1 MTYPFTAIVGQDET
15 KLALLLCAVNPR
27 IGGVVLS
34 GEKGTA
40 KSTVVRGL
48 AELLSSHVMRTLAL
62 GTTEDRL
69 VGGLDLEATLAS
81 GRPVLQPG
89 LLSEVD
95 GGVLYVDEVNLLDDH
110 LVDLVIDA
118 CAGIVRVEREGLT
131 ATLASRFVLVG
142 TMNPEEGALR
152 PQLLDR
158 FGLCVEV
165 HGEADPQTRAEIMR
179 RRLRYDADPTT
190 FLAQWQHDQDRQAA
204 TIERARTMVD
214 GVRLDEVVTE
224 LICSLC
230 GHNHVAG
237 HRADIVMAEA
247 TRAHAALADRGI
259 ATEDDVLA
267 VSEMVLRHRRRDE
280 TPSDPPPPPQPQQQ
294 EPPDQPDSP
303 NPQPDEPDPPDQ
315 PDQGSGDTVENESL
329 NEGSATPPGSQDDQ
343 QPDDHT
349 DPGDQTDGQDQSDR
363 QPDSQDHQPGEQ
375 VAAVGDPFAVRPL
388 EPGQDR
394 LARRASGRRL
404 RTRSKDRRGR
414 YISARPTTVPDDL
427 ALDATLRAAAVHQK
441 SRRADPNRP
450 AMAVHVEPGDW
461 RAKVRT
467 GRSASCV
474 IFVVDASGSMGS
486 RGRMTASKGAV
497 LSLLLDAYVKRDRVC
512 LISFRRNQ
520 AEVLVPVTSSVEV
533 AQRGLAELPI
543 GGRTPLAAGLVKAC
557 EVVRPLLLKDPG
569 LRPLLVLVTDGRGN
583 VSLDGNPN
591 ARATDE
597 AIRVAATIG
606 TDPRLSW
613 VVIDTEDPRGIQLS
627 RASDIATA
635 LGGPCLRIDDLRADD
650 LVNVVSQLDPTQPR
664 KDRWHGTTPRLPLLR
679 HRRTAGDEAGP
690 HPRHDQPRSVR
701 GAHPW

>member
-27 IGGVVLS
+27 IGGFVLS

-48 AELLSSHVMRTLAL
+48 AELLPSQVMRTLAL
-62 GTTEDRL
+62 GATEDRL
-69 VGGLDLEATLAS
+69 VGGLDLEATLTS

-118 CAGIVRVEREGLT
+118 CAGTFRVEREGLT

-165 HGEADPQTRAEIMR
+165 HGESDPDTRAEIIR
-179 RRLRYDADPTT
+179 RRLDHDADPSG
-190 FLAQWQHDQDRQAA
+190 FARRWQDDQERQAA
-204 TIERARTMVD
+204 AIGRAQRIVDQIALNRT
-214 GVRLDEVVTE
+214 VTE
-224 LICSLC
+224 LIGSLC
-230 GHNHVAG
+230 RHNHVAG

-247 TRAHAALADRGI
+247 TRAHAALAGRGI

-280 TPSDPPPPPQPQQQ
+280 TPSAPSRPPEPQQQ
-294 EPPDQPDSP
+294 EQSEDQQPNQPDHQSDQPDRDP
-303 NPQPDEPDPPDQ
+303 NDD
-315 PDQGSGDTVENESL
+315 VENRFQ
-329 NEGSATPPGSQDDQ
+329 NEDAAPPPGSQDDQ

-349 DPGDQTDGQDQSDR
+349 DPDNQTD
-363 QPDSQDHQPGEQ
+363 QPNPGEQ

-404 RTRSKDRRGR
+404 HTRSKERRGR
-414 YISARPTTVPDDL
+414 YISARSTTFPDDL

-441 SRRADPNRP
+441 SRCADPNRP

-486 RGRMTASKGAV
+486 RGRMTASKGAA

-512 LISFRRNQ
+512 LIGFRRDR

-533 AQRGLAELPI
+533 AQRCLAELPV

-583 VSLDGNPN
+583 VGLDARPN
-591 ARATDE
+591 GRATDE
-597 AIRVAATIG
+597 AIALATEIG
-606 TDPRLSW
+606 ADRRLSW
-613 VVIDTEDPRGIQLS
+613 VVIDTEDPRGIRLS
-627 RASDIATA
+627 RARDIAAA
-635 LGGPCLRIDDLRADD
+635 LDGPCLHIDDLRADD
-650 LVNVVSQLDPTQPR
+650 LVNVVCQLDPTAPR
-664 KDRWHGTTPRLPLLR
+664 KDC
-679 HRRTAGDEAGP
+679 
-690 HPRHDQPRSVR
+690 
-701 GAHPW
+701 

>member
-1 MTYPFTAIVGQDET
+1 MTYPFTAIVRQDET

-48 AELLSSHVMRTLAL
+48 AELLPSQVMRTLAL
-62 GTTEDRL
+62 GATEDRL
-69 VGGLDLEATLAS
+69 VGGLDLEATLTS

-118 CAGIVRVEREGLT
+118 CAGTFRVEREGLT

-165 HGEADPQTRAEIMR
+165 HGESDPDTRAEIIR
-179 RRLRYDADPTT
+179 RRLDHDADPSG
-190 FLAQWQHDQDRQAA
+190 FARRWQDDQERQAA
-204 TIERARTMVD
+204 AIGRAQRIVDQIALNRT
-214 GVRLDEVVTE
+214 VTE
-224 LICSLC
+224 LIGSLC
-230 GHNHVAG
+230 RHNHVAG

-247 TRAHAALADRGI
+247 TRAHAALAGRGI

-280 TPSDPPPPPQPQQQ
+280 TPSAPTRPPEPQQQ
-294 EPPDQPDSP
+294 EQSEDQQPNQPDHQSDQPDRDP
-303 NPQPDEPDPPDQ
+303 NDD
-315 PDQGSGDTVENESL
+315 VENRFQ
-329 NEGSATPPGSQDDQ
+329 NEDAAPPPGSQDDQ
-343 QPDDHT
+343 QRDDHA
-349 DPGDQTDGQDQSDR
+349 DPDDQTDQTNQ
-363 QPDSQDHQPGEQ
+363 QPNPGEQ
-375 VAAVGDPFAVRPL
+375 VAAVGDPFAIRPL

-427 ALDATLRAAAVHQK
+427 ALDATLRAAAVHQR
-441 SRRADPNRP
+441 SRRADPSRP

-512 LISFRRNQ
+512 LIGFRRDR

-533 AQRGLAELPI
+533 AQRCLAELPV

-583 VSLDGNPN
+583 VGLDARPN
-591 ARATDE
+591 GRATDE
-597 AIRVAATIG
+597 AIALATEIG
-606 TDPRLSW
+606 ADRRLSW
-613 VVIDTEDPRGIQLS
+613 VVIDTEDPRGIRLS
-627 RASDIATA
+627 RARDIAAA
-635 LGGPCLRIDDLRADD
+635 LDGPCLHIDDLRADD
-650 LVNVVSQLDPTQPR
+650 LVNVVCQLDPTAPR
-664 KDRWHGTTPRLPLLR
+664 KDC
-679 HRRTAGDEAGP
+679 
-690 HPRHDQPRSVR
+690 
-701 GAHPW
+701 

>member
-1 MTYPFTAIVGQDET
+1 MTYPFTAIVGQDEARS
-15 KLALLLCAVNPR
+15 ALLLCAVNPR
-27 IGGVVLS
+27 IGGVLLS

-48 AELLSSHVMRTLAL
+48 AELLPRQVMRTLAL
-62 GTTEDRL
+62 GATEDRL
-69 VGGLDLEATLAS
+69 VGGLDLEATLAT

-110 LVDLVIDA
+110 LVDLVINA
-118 CAGIVRVEREGLT
+118 CAGTVRVEREGLT

-165 HGEADPQTRAEIMR
+165 HGEADPDTRAEIIR
-179 RRLRYDADPTT
+179 RRLDHDADPTGFARRWQDDQERQT
-190 FLAQWQHDQDRQAA
+190 AAIGRAQRIVDQIALN
-204 TIERARTMVD
+204 RT
-214 GVRLDEVVTE
+214 VTE
-224 LICSLC
+224 LIGSLC
-230 GHNHVAG
+230 RHNHVAG
-237 HRADIVMAEA
+237 HRADVVMAEA
-247 TRAHAALADRGI
+247 TRAHAALAGRRT

-267 VSEMVLRHRRRDE
+267 ISEMVLRHRRRDE
-280 TPSDPPPPPQPQQQ
+280 TPSDPPPPPEPPQQEQ
-294 EPPDQPDSP
+294 PENQQPNQPDQRPDQPGH
-303 NPQPDEPDPPDQ
+303 DPSD
-315 PDQGSGDTVENESL
+315 DVEN
-329 NEGSATPPGSQDDQ
+329 GSQDEDDAPPTSSQDDQ
-343 QPDDHT
+343 QRDDHA
-349 DPGDQTDGQDQSDR
+349 DPDDQTDQTNQ
-363 QPDSQDHQPGEQ
+363 QPNPGEQ
-375 VAAVGDPFAVRPL
+375 VAAVGDPFAIRPL

-427 ALDATLRAAAVHQK
+427 ALDATLRAAAVHQR
-441 SRRADPNRP
+441 SRRADPSRP

-474 IFVVDASGSMGS
+474 ILVVDASGSMGS
-486 RGRMTASKGAV
+486 RGRMTASKGAI

-512 LISFRRNQ
+512 LIGFRRDR

-533 AQRGLAELPI
+533 AQRGLAELPV
-543 GGRTPLAAGLVKAC
+543 GGRTPLAAGLVTAC

-583 VSLDGNPN
+583 VGLDGKPN
-591 ARATDE
+591 SRATDE
-597 AIRVAATIG
+597 ALKVADEIG
-606 TDPRLSW
+606 ADRRLSW

-627 RASDIATA
+627 RANDIATA

-664 KDRWHGTTPRLPLLR
+664 KDR
-679 HRRTAGDEAGP
+679 
-690 HPRHDQPRSVR
+690 
-701 GAHPW
+701 

>member
-1 MTYPFTAIVGQDET
+1 MTYPFTAIVRQDET

-48 AELLSSHVMRTLAL
+48 AELLPSQVMRTLAL
-62 GTTEDRL
+62 GATEDRL
-69 VGGLDLEATLAS
+69 VGGLDLEATLTS

-118 CAGIVRVEREGLT
+118 CAGTFRVEREGLT

-165 HGEADPQTRAEIMR
+165 HGESDPDTRAEIIR
-179 RRLRYDADPTT
+179 RRLDHDADPSG
-190 FLAQWQHDQDRQAA
+190 FARRWQDDQERQAA
-204 TIERARTMVD
+204 AIGRAQRIVDQIALNRT
-214 GVRLDEVVTE
+214 VTE
-224 LICSLC
+224 LIGSLC
-230 GHNHVAG
+230 RHNHVAG

-247 TRAHAALADRGI
+247 TRAHAALAGRGI

-280 TPSDPPPPPQPQQQ
+280 TPSAPTRPPEPQQQ
-294 EPPDQPDSP
+294 EQSEDQQPNQPDHQSDQPDRDP
-303 NPQPDEPDPPDQ
+303 NDD
-315 PDQGSGDTVENESL
+315 VENRFQ
-329 NEGSATPPGSQDDQ
+329 NEDAAPPPGSQDDQ
-343 QPDDHT
+343 QRDDHA
-349 DPGDQTDGQDQSDR
+349 DPDDQTDQTNQ
-363 QPDSQDHQPGEQ
+363 QPNPGEQ
-375 VAAVGDPFAVRPL
+375 VAAVGDPFAIRPL

-427 ALDATLRAAAVHQK
+427 ALDATLRAAAVHQR
-441 SRRADPNRP
+441 SRRADPSRP

-474 IFVVDASGSMGS
+474 TLVVDASGSMGS
-486 RGRMTASKGAV
+486 RGRMTASKGAI

-512 LISFRRNQ
+512 LIGFRRDR

-533 AQRGLAELPI
+533 AQRGLAELPV
-543 GGRTPLAAGLVKAC
+543 GGRTPLAAGLVTAC

-569 LRPLLVLVTDGRGN
+569 LRPLLVLVTDGRSN
-583 VSLDGNPN
+583 VGLDGKPN
-591 ARATDE
+591 SRATDE
-597 AIRVAATIG
+597 ALKVADEIG
-606 TDPRLSW
+606 ADRRLSW

-627 RASDIATA
+627 RANDIATA

-650 LVNVVSQLDPTQPR
+650 LVNVVSQLDPTPPR
-664 KDRWHGTTPRLPLLR
+664 KDR
-679 HRRTAGDEAGP
+679 
-690 HPRHDQPRSVR
+690 
-701 GAHPW
+701 

>member
-48 AELLSSHVMRTLAL
+48 AELLPSQVMRTLAL
-62 GTTEDRL
+62 GATEDRL
-69 VGGLDLEATLAS
+69 VGGLDLEATLTS

-118 CAGIVRVEREGLT
+118 CAGTFRVEREGLT

-165 HGEADPQTRAEIMR
+165 HGESDPDTRAEIIR
-179 RRLRYDADPTT
+179 RRLDHDADPSG
-190 FLAQWQHDQDRQAA
+190 FARRWQDDQERQAA
-204 TIERARTMVD
+204 AIGRAQRIVDQIALNRT
-214 GVRLDEVVTE
+214 VTE
-224 LICSLC
+224 LIGSLC
-230 GHNHVAG
+230 RHNHVAG

-247 TRAHAALADRGI
+247 TRAHAALAGRGI

-280 TPSDPPPPPQPQQQ
+280 TPSAPTRPPEPQQQ
-294 EPPDQPDSP
+294 EQSEDQQPNQPDHQSDQPDRDP
-303 NPQPDEPDPPDQ
+303 NDD
-315 PDQGSGDTVENESL
+315 VENRFQ
-329 NEGSATPPGSQDDQ
+329 NEDAAPPPGSQDDQ
-343 QPDDHT
+343 QRDDHA
-349 DPGDQTDGQDQSDR
+349 DPDDQTDQTNQ
-363 QPDSQDHQPGEQ
+363 QPNPGEQ
-375 VAAVGDPFAVRPL
+375 VAAVGDPFAIRPL

-427 ALDATLRAAAVHQK
+427 ALDATLRAAAVHQR
-441 SRRADPNRP
+441 SRRADPSRP

-474 IFVVDASGSMGS
+474 ILVVDASGSMGS
-486 RGRMTASKGAV
+486 RGRMTASKGAI

-512 LISFRRNQ
+512 LIGFRRDR

-533 AQRGLAELPI
+533 AQRGLAELPV
-543 GGRTPLAAGLVKAC
+543 GGRTPLAAGLLTAC

-583 VSLDGNPN
+583 VDLDGKPN
-591 ARATDE
+591 SRATDE
-597 AIRVAATIG
+597 ALKVADEIG
-606 TDPRLSW
+606 ADRRLSW

-627 RASDIATA
+627 RANDIAMA

-664 KDRWHGTTPRLPLLR
+664 KDR
-679 HRRTAGDEAGP
+679 
-690 HPRHDQPRSVR
+690 
-701 GAHPW
+701 

>member
-1 MTYPFTAIVGQDET
+1 MTYPFTAIVRQDET

-48 AELLSSHVMRTLAL
+48 AELLPSQVMRTLAL
-62 GTTEDRL
+62 GATEDRL
-69 VGGLDLEATLAS
+69 VGGLDLEATLTS

-118 CAGIVRVEREGLT
+118 CAGTFRVEREGLT

-165 HGEADPQTRAEIMR
+165 HGESDPDTRAEIIR
-179 RRLRYDADPTT
+179 RRLDHDADPSG
-190 FLAQWQHDQDRQAA
+190 FARRWQDDQERQAA
-204 TIERARTMVD
+204 AIGRAQRIVDQIALNRT
-214 GVRLDEVVTE
+214 VTE
-224 LICSLC
+224 LIGSLC
-230 GHNHVAG
+230 RHNHVAG

-247 TRAHAALADRGI
+247 TRAHAALAGRGI

-280 TPSDPPPPPQPQQQ
+280 TPSAPTRPPEPQQQ
-294 EPPDQPDSP
+294 EQSEDQQPNQPDHQSDQPDRDP
-303 NPQPDEPDPPDQ
+303 NDD
-315 PDQGSGDTVENESL
+315 VENRFQ
-329 NEGSATPPGSQDDQ
+329 NEDAAPPPGSQDDQ
-343 QPDDHT
+343 QRDDHA
-349 DPGDQTDGQDQSDR
+349 DPDDQTDQTNQ
-363 QPDSQDHQPGEQ
+363 QPNPGEQ
-375 VAAVGDPFAVRPL
+375 VAAVGDPFAIRPL

-427 ALDATLRAAAVHQK
+427 ALDATLRAAAVHQR
-441 SRRADPNRP
+441 SRRADPSRP

-461 RAKVRT
+461 RTKVRT

-474 IFVVDASGSMGS
+474 ILVVDASGSMGS
-486 RGRMTASKGAV
+486 RGRMTASKGAI

-512 LISFRRNQ
+512 LIGFRRDR

-533 AQRGLAELPI
+533 AQRGLAELPV
-543 GGRTPLAAGLVKAC
+543 GGRTPLAAGLVTAC

-569 LRPLLVLVTDGRGN
+569 LRPLLVLVTDGRSN
-583 VSLDGNPN
+583 VGLDGKPN
-591 ARATDE
+591 SRATDE
-597 AIRVAATIG
+597 ALKVADEIG
-606 TDPRLSW
+606 ADRRLSW

-627 RASDIATA
+627 RANDIATA

-664 KDRWHGTTPRLPLLR
+664 KDR
-679 HRRTAGDEAGP
+679 
-690 HPRHDQPRSVR
+690 
-701 GAHPW
+701 

>member
-48 AELLSSHVMRTLAL
+48 AELLPSQVMRTLAL
-62 GTTEDRL
+62 GATEDRL
-69 VGGLDLEATLAS
+69 VGGLDLEATLTS

-118 CAGIVRVEREGLT
+118 CAGTFRVEREGLT

-165 HGEADPQTRAEIMR
+165 HGESDPDTRAEIIR
-179 RRLRYDADPTT
+179 RRLDHDADPSG
-190 FLAQWQHDQDRQAA
+190 FARRWQDDQERQAA
-204 TIERARTMVD
+204 AIGRAQRIVDQIALNRT
-214 GVRLDEVVTE
+214 VTE
-224 LICSLC
+224 LIGSLC
-230 GHNHVAG
+230 RHNHVAG

-247 TRAHAALADRGI
+247 TRAHAALAGRGI

-280 TPSDPPPPPQPQQQ
+280 TPSAPTRPPEPQQQ
-294 EPPDQPDSP
+294 EQSEDQQPNQPDHQSDQPDRDP
-303 NPQPDEPDPPDQ
+303 NDD
-315 PDQGSGDTVENESL
+315 VENRFQ
-329 NEGSATPPGSQDDQ
+329 NEDAAPPPGSQDDQ
-343 QPDDHT
+343 QRDDHA
-349 DPGDQTDGQDQSDR
+349 DPDDQTDQTNQ
-363 QPDSQDHQPGEQ
+363 QPNPGEQ
-375 VAAVGDPFAVRPL
+375 VAAVGDPFAIRPL

-427 ALDATLRAAAVHQK
+427 ALDATLRAAAVHQR
-441 SRRADPNRP
+441 SRRADPSRP

-474 IFVVDASGSMGS
+474 ILVVDASGSMGS
-486 RGRMTASKGAV
+486 RGRMTASKGAI

-512 LISFRRNQ
+512 LIGFRRDR

-533 AQRGLAELPI
+533 AQRGLAELPV
-543 GGRTPLAAGLVKAC
+543 GGRTPLAAGLVTAC

-569 LRPLLVLVTDGRGN
+569 LRPLLVLVTDGRSN
-583 VSLDGNPN
+583 VGLDGKPN
-591 ARATDE
+591 SRATDE
-597 AIRVAATIG
+597 ALKVADEIG
-606 TDPRLSW
+606 ADRRLSW

-627 RASDIATA
+627 RANDIATA

-664 KDRWHGTTPRLPLLR
+664 KDR
-679 HRRTAGDEAGP
+679 
-690 HPRHDQPRSVR
+690 
-701 GAHPW
+701 

>member
-48 AELLSSHVMRTLAL
+48 AELLPSQVMRTLAL
-62 GTTEDRL
+62 GATEDRL
-69 VGGLDLEATLAS
+69 VGGLDLEATLTS

-118 CAGIVRVEREGLT
+118 CAGTFRVEREGLT

-165 HGEADPQTRAEIMR
+165 HGESDPDTRAEIIR
-179 RRLRYDADPTT
+179 RRLDHDADPSG
-190 FLAQWQHDQDRQAA
+190 FARRWQDDQERQAA
-204 TIERARTMVD
+204 AIGRAQRIVDQIALNRT
-214 GVRLDEVVTE
+214 VTE
-224 LICSLC
+224 LIGSLC
-230 GHNHVAG
+230 RHNHVAG

-247 TRAHAALADRGI
+247 TRAHAALAGRGI

-280 TPSDPPPPPQPQQQ
+280 TPSAPSRPPEPQQQ
-294 EPPDQPDSP
+294 EQSEDQQPNQPDHQSDQPDRDP
-303 NPQPDEPDPPDQ
+303 NDD
-315 PDQGSGDTVENESL
+315 VENRFQ
-329 NEGSATPPGSQDDQ
+329 NEDAAPPPGSQDDQ

-349 DPGDQTDGQDQSDR
+349 DPDNQTD
-363 QPDSQDHQPGEQ
+363 QPNPGEQ

-404 RTRSKDRRGR
+404 HTRSKERRGR
-414 YISARPTTVPDDL
+414 YISARSTTFPDDL

-441 SRRADPNRP
+441 SRCADPNRP

-512 LISFRRNQ
+512 LIGFRRDR

-533 AQRGLAELPI
+533 AQRCLAELPV

-583 VSLDGNPN
+583 VGLDARPN
-591 ARATDE
+591 GRATDE
-597 AIRVAATIG
+597 AIALATEIG
-606 TDPRLSW
+606 ADRRLSW
-613 VVIDTEDPRGIQLS
+613 VVIDTEDPRGIRLS
-627 RASDIATA
+627 RARDIAAA
-635 LGGPCLRIDDLRADD
+635 LDGPCLHIDDLRADD
-650 LVNVVSQLDPTQPR
+650 LVNVVCQLDPTAPR
-664 KDRWHGTTPRLPLLR
+664 KDC
-679 HRRTAGDEAGP
+679 
-690 HPRHDQPRSVR
+690 
-701 GAHPW
+701 

>member
-1 MTYPFTAIVGQDET
+1 MTYPFTAIVGQDEARS
-15 KLALLLCAVNPR
+15 ALLLCAVNPR
-27 IGGVVLS
+27 IGGVLLS

-48 AELLSSHVMRTLAL
+48 AELLPRQVMRTLAL
-62 GTTEDRL
+62 GATEDRL
-69 VGGLDLEATLAS
+69 VGGLDLEATLAT

-110 LVDLVIDA
+110 LVDLVINA
-118 CAGIVRVEREGLT
+118 CAGTVRVEREGLT

-165 HGEADPQTRAEIMR
+165 HGEADPDTRAEIIR
-179 RRLRYDADPTT
+179 RRLDHDADPTG
-190 FLAQWQHDQDRQAA
+190 FARRWQDDQERQAA
-204 TIERARTMVD
+204 AIGRAQRIVDQIALNRT
-214 GVRLDEVVTE
+214 VTE
-224 LICSLC
+224 LIGSLC
-230 GHNHVAG
+230 RHNHVAG
-237 HRADIVMAEA
+237 HRADVVMAEA
-247 TRAHAALADRGI
+247 TRAHAALAGRRT

-267 VSEMVLRHRRRDE
+267 ISEMVLRHRRRDE
-280 TPSDPPPPPQPQQQ
+280 TPSDPPPPPEPPQQEQ
-294 EPPDQPDSP
+294 PENQQPNQPDQRPDQPGH
-303 NPQPDEPDPPDQ
+303 DPSD
-315 PDQGSGDTVENESL
+315 DVEN
-329 NEGSATPPGSQDDQ
+329 GSQDEDDAPPTSSQDDQ
-343 QPDDHT
+343 QRDDHA
-349 DPGDQTDGQDQSDR
+349 DPDDQTDQTNQ
-363 QPDSQDHQPGEQ
+363 QPNPGEQ
-375 VAAVGDPFAVRPL
+375 VAAVGDPFAIRPL

-427 ALDATLRAAAVHQK
+427 ALDATLRAAAVHQR
-441 SRRADPNRP
+441 SRRADPSRP

-474 IFVVDASGSMGS
+474 ILVVDASGSMGS
-486 RGRMTASKGAV
+486 RGRMTASKGAI

-512 LISFRRNQ
+512 LIGFRRDR

-533 AQRGLAELPI
+533 AQRGLAELPV
-543 GGRTPLAAGLVKAC
+543 GGRTPLAAGLVTAC

-583 VSLDGNPN
+583 VGLDGKPN
-591 ARATDE
+591 SRATDE
-597 AIRVAATIG
+597 ALKVADEIG
-606 TDPRLSW
+606 ADRRLSW

-627 RASDIATA
+627 RANDIATA

-664 KDRWHGTTPRLPLLR
+664 KDR
-679 HRRTAGDEAGP
+679 
-690 HPRHDQPRSVR
+690 
-701 GAHPW
+701 

>member
-1 MTYPFTAIVGQDET
+1 MTYPFTAIVRQDET

-48 AELLSSHVMRTLAL
+48 AELLPSQVMRTLAL
-62 GTTEDRL
+62 GATEDRL
-69 VGGLDLEATLAS
+69 VGGLDLEATLTS

-118 CAGIVRVEREGLT
+118 CAGTFRVEREGLT

-165 HGEADPQTRAEIMR
+165 HGESDPDTRAEIIR
-179 RRLRYDADPTT
+179 RRLDHDADPSG
-190 FLAQWQHDQDRQAA
+190 FARRWQDDQERQAA
-204 TIERARTMVD
+204 AIGRAQRIVDQIALNRT
-214 GVRLDEVVTE
+214 VTE
-224 LICSLC
+224 LIGSLC
-230 GHNHVAG
+230 RHNHVAG

-247 TRAHAALADRGI
+247 TRAHAALAGRGI

-280 TPSDPPPPPQPQQQ
+280 TPSAPTRPPEPQQQ
-294 EPPDQPDSP
+294 EQSEDQQPNQPDHQSDQPDRDP
-303 NPQPDEPDPPDQ
+303 NDD
-315 PDQGSGDTVENESL
+315 VENRFQ
-329 NEGSATPPGSQDDQ
+329 NEDAAPPPGSQDDQ
-343 QPDDHT
+343 QRDDHA
-349 DPGDQTDGQDQSDR
+349 DPDDQTDQTNQ
-363 QPDSQDHQPGEQ
+363 QPNPGEQ
-375 VAAVGDPFAVRPL
+375 VAAVGDPFAIRPL

-427 ALDATLRAAAVHQK
+427 ALDATLRAAAVHQR
-441 SRRADPNRP
+441 SRRADPSRP

-474 IFVVDASGSMGS
+474 TLVVDASGSMGS
-486 RGRMTASKGAV
+486 RGRMTASKGAI

-512 LISFRRNQ
+512 LIGFRRDR

-533 AQRGLAELPI
+533 AQRGLAELPV
-543 GGRTPLAAGLVKAC
+543 GGRTPLAAGLVTAC

-569 LRPLLVLVTDGRGN
+569 LRPLLVLVTDGRSN
-583 VSLDGNPN
+583 VGLDGKPN
-591 ARATDE
+591 SRATDE
-597 AIRVAATIG
+597 ALKVADEIG
-606 TDPRLSW
+606 ADRRLSW

-627 RASDIATA
+627 RAKDIATA

-664 KDRWHGTTPRLPLLR
+664 KDR
-679 HRRTAGDEAGP
+679 
-690 HPRHDQPRSVR
+690 
-701 GAHPW
+701 